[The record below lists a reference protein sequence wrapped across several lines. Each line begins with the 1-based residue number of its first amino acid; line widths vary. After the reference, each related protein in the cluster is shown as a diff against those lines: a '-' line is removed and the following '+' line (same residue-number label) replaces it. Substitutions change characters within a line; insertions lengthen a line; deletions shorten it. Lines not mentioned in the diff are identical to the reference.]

1 MRFTKALGAAAALCL
16 LLAACLLG
24 GCAALLER
32 SYSAA
37 EPYVDRYWDSGAEDT
52 LRAESYQDLVNSL
65 LLLIEERAE
74 EGIIRCYGDVGE
86 YREAAAAREEVRKE
100 TTLGAYLLRDLRI
113 SYESG
118 ANYSTVTC
126 YMTYRED
133 AEDVE
138 NMMTLSD
145 SQSLVDLLRLAV
157 REEHERLTAR
167 FSYDMPRQDVTAAC
181 GGSCAGRRRRPSR
194 RWRRRPP
201 RTRPPR
207 TRRSRSRRRPLARRR
222 ARPRRRRLRKVRRP
236 PGRGRTRTRPRCRRR
251 RRSPCTRPAPGPSGS
266 TRTRRRRSWWRCCWR
281 RRRRRE
287 AAPGNQTKMQKNFYE
302 KKRKFS

>member
-1 MRFTKALGAAAALCL
+1 MKRNLLRNAGQAACL
-16 LLAACLLG
+16 LLAVCLLG

-113 SYESG
+113 SHESG

-133 AEDVE
+133 AEDIDAI
-138 NMMTLSD
+138 MKLSD
-145 SQSLVDLLRLAV
+145 SQSLVDLLRLSV
-157 REEHERLTAR
+157 REERDKLTAR
-167 FSYDMPRQDVTAAC
+167 FSYDTPREDVIAAVESFWQELC
-181 GGSCAGRRRRPSR
+181 RAEQEEAAAASAEILPEDVEDASGEEPENPEEAGEAEEPEDAEPAEEESGEETEPPAEEPSQE
-194 RWRRRPP
+194 WEV
-201 RTRPPR
+201 
-207 TRRSRSRRRPLARRR
+207 RS
-222 ARPRRRRLRKVRRP
+222 
-236 PGRGRTRTRPRCRRR
+236 G
-251 RRSPCTRPAPGPSGS
+251 APGEGEPGEGEGPAEPPEEEFPPCP
-266 TRTRRRRSWWRCCWR
+266 WRIQFY
-281 RRRRRE
+281 
-287 AAPGNQTKMQKNFYE
+287 PNQETAEIVEVLLKT
-302 KKRKFS
+302 

>member
-1 MRFTKALGAAAALCL
+1 MKRNLLRNAGQAACL
-16 LLAACLLG
+16 LLAVCLLG

-133 AEDVE
+133 AEDIDAI
-138 NMMTLSD
+138 MKLSD
-145 SQSLVDLLRLAV
+145 SQSLVDLLRLSV
-157 REEHERLTAR
+157 REERDKLTAR
-167 FSYDMPRQDVTAAC
+167 FSYDTPREDVIAAVESFWQELC
-181 GGSCAGRRRRPSR
+181 RAEQEEAAAASAEILPEDVEDASGEEPENQEEAGEAEEPEDAEPVEEESGEETESPAEEPSQE
-194 RWRRRPP
+194 WEV
-201 RTRPPR
+201 
-207 TRRSRSRRRPLARRR
+207 RS
-222 ARPRRRRLRKVRRP
+222 
-236 PGRGRTRTRPRCRRR
+236 G
-251 RRSPCTRPAPGPSGS
+251 APGEGEPGEGEGPAEPPEEEFPPCP
-266 TRTRRRRSWWRCCWR
+266 WRIQFY
-281 RRRRRE
+281 
-287 AAPGNQTKMQKNFYE
+287 PNQETAEIVEVLLKT
-302 KKRKFS
+302 

>member
-1 MRFTKALGAAAALCL
+1 MKRNLLRNAGQAACL
-16 LLAACLLG
+16 LLAVCLLG

-86 YREAAAAREEVRKE
+86 YREAMAAREEVRTE

-113 SYESG
+113 SHESG
-118 ANYSTVTC
+118 SNYSTVTC

-133 AEDVE
+133 AEDIDAI
-138 NMMTLSD
+138 MKLSD

-157 REEHERLTAR
+157 REELEKQTAR
-167 FSYDMPRQDVTAAC
+167 FPYNTPREEVTGAVERLWRELQEDAA
-181 GGSCAGRRRRPSR
+181 
-194 RWRRRPP
+194 PP
-201 RTRPPR
+201 
-207 TRRSRSRRRPLARRR
+207 A
-222 ARPRRRRLRKVRRP
+222 AE
-236 PGRGRTRTRPRCRRR
+236 
-251 RRSPCTRPAPGPSGS
+251 PGPEG
-266 TRTRRRRSWWRCCWR
+266 
-281 RRRRRE
+281 E
-287 AAPGNQTKMQKNFYE
+287 AAVPEAAEPVMAPEIPPCPWEIRFYPDAEATEIVEVLLVPAAGGQK
-302 KKRKFS
+302 K